1 MDRREALKALV
12 SLPATARVSVARLKP
27 NDVIVIECD
36 GPIWQM
42 ERARLADQLKDV
54 WPDHRV
60 VILDG
65 KLKLKIAA
73 G

>member
-12 SLPATARVSVARLKP
+12 SLPATARVSVASLKP
-27 NDVIVIECD
+27 TDVIVIECE
-36 GPIWQM
+36 GLLSQNA
-42 ERARLADQLKDV
+42 RARLAEQLKDV

-65 KLKLKIAA
+65 TLRLKIAQT
-73 G
+73 